1 LVIESAEE
9 LLKRVSEGWKVYPDH
24 RTGRWRVKFGNRS
37 EYISRELEDLA
48 RKMYTEQRV
57 KAGPEGVEGG
67 EGFEEQAPKAPA
79 QSRRGWGTGTSEVLR
94 ALGEEYAAIIKT
106 VTEKTRWFAEA
117 LVEVGWVSTLMA
129 FQFARVEPK
138 DIPLKIAEFTESKEF
153 VKFVVRNL
161 NTLIEANYDAAQAIA
176 ERDGMN
182 TRLNNA
188 AKFLAFLVA
197 EWRKKALMLAKEL
210 QVAHVL
216 IEKYGLI
223 NEYLN
228 LVAQFTLVESALAPQ
243 QQTAPMVGGGEK

>member
-1 LVIESAEE
+1 VIESAEE
-9 LLKRVSEGWKVYPDH
+9 LLKRVSEGGKVYPDH
-24 RTGRWRVKFGNRS
+24 RTGRWRVALGKKF
-37 EYISRELEDLA
+37 EYVSRELEDLA
-48 RKMYTEQRV
+48 RKIYVEQRA
-57 KAGPEGVEGG
+57 KAGPEEVEGG

-79 QSRRGWGTGTSEVLR
+79 QPRRGWGTGTSEVMR

-106 VTEKTRWFAEA
+106 VTEKTRWFTEA
-117 LVEVGWVSTLMA
+117 LVEIGWFATMMA

-176 ERDGMN
+176 DRDRMN

-197 EWRKKALMLAKEL
+197 EWRNKALMLAKEL
-210 QVAHVL
+210 QVAHIL
-216 IEKYGLI
+216 IEKYGLV

-228 LVAQFTLVESALAPQ
+228 LVAQFTLIESALAPQ
-243 QQTAPMVGGGEK
+243 QGTAQVAGGGEK

>member
-1 LVIESAEE
+1 MVIESGEE

-48 RKMYTEQRV
+48 RKIYTEQRV
-57 KAGPEGVEGG
+57 KTGPEAVEGG

-79 QSRRGWGTGTSEVLR
+79 QSRRGWGTGTSEVMR

-106 VTEKTRWFAEA
+106 VTEKTRWFTEA
-117 LVEVGWVSTLMA
+117 LVEIGWFATMMA

-138 DIPLKIAEFTESKEF
+138 DIPLKIAEFSDSKEF

-161 NTLIEANYDAAQAIA
+161 NTLIEADFNAAQAIA
-176 ERDGMN
+176 ERDRMI

-188 AKFLAFLVA
+188 AKFLAYLA
-197 EWRKKALMLAKEL
+197 ADWRNKALRLAKER
-210 QVAHVL
+210 QVAHIL
-216 IEKYGLI
+216 IDKYGLI

-228 LVAQFTLVESALAPQ
+228 LVAQFTLVESALTPQ
-243 QQTAPMVGGGEK
+243 QETAQEEGGGGK